1 MMASRRCEI
10 PPTAGLPLEW
20 RDFCAKPRSLAATL
34 ASLLSIPPP
43 IMTCSGTAAL
53 VMALRTLQQRSP
65 GRSQLIVPAYTCPLV
80 ALAAHF
86 CPGLKVIPCDLLPN
100 SIDLCPQQLASL
112 CNEQTLAVV
121 VTHLAGRVADTDT
134 ALAMAKA
141 VGAAV
146 IEDAAQSLG
155 ARDGE
160 ESLGLKGDIGFFS
173 LAIGKGLTSA
183 EGGVLF
189 SRDAILHQQLVAQC
203 ASGLPTN
210 MRWEITRTMQLFG
223 YKLFYRPDRLF
234 WVYGRGL
241 RRALAR
247 SDAVA
252 AVGDDFSIADIP
264 LHRLGAKRQRVAA
277 AAAVRLP
284 AYLAEGTLRAQR
296 RLAQLSQLPGVQ
308 VLTDAPGQ
316 QGVWPFLMVMM
327 PSQHTRDNAMQQ
339 LWTSGL
345 GVTRLFINTLPDYPD
360 VTPLLGDA
368 LSLSNAQDFANRTLS
383 VSNSHWLTDDMFSS
397 ILNVLRQSL
406 LNASSD

>member
-1 MMASRRCEI
+1 MSISRRCEI

-20 RDFCAKPRSLAATL
+20 EDFRAKPRSLSATL
-34 ASLLSIPPP
+34 ARFLSIPPP

-53 VMALRTLQQRSP
+53 IMALRTLQQRLP
-65 GRSQLIVPAYTCPLV
+65 GRSRLIVPAYTCPLV

-86 CPGLKVIPCDLLPN
+86 CPGLKIIPCDLLPN

-134 ALAMAKA
+134 ALAIAKS

-155 ARDGE
+155 AQDGE
-160 ESLGLKGDIGFFS
+160 DSLGLKGDIGFFS

-203 ASGLPTN
+203 ANGLPTN
-210 MRWEITRTMQLFG
+210 IRWEITRTLQLFG

-234 WVYGRGL
+234 WVYGRAL
-241 RRALAR
+241 RRAIAR
-247 SDAVA
+247 GDSVA

-264 LHRLGAKRQRVAA
+264 LHRLGVKRQRVAA
-277 AAAVRLP
+277 AATARLP
-284 AYLAEGTLRAQR
+284 AYLAEGKIRAQR
-296 RLAQLSQLPGVQ
+296 RLAQLSQLPGVK
-308 VLTDAPGQ
+308 VLDDGPGK

-327 PSQHTRDNAMQQ
+327 PSQRERDAAMQR
-339 LWTSGL
+339 LWTAGL

-360 VTPLLGDA
+360 VVPLLGDT
-368 LSLSNAQDFANRTLS
+368 LSLSNAQDFACRTLS
-383 VSNSHWLTDDMFSS
+383 VSNSHWLTDEKFAA
-397 ILNVLRQSL
+397 ILHVLRQSL

>member
-1 MMASRRCEI
+1 MSASHRYEI

-20 RDFCAKPRSLAATL
+20 GDFRAESRSLASTL

-53 VMALRTLQQRSP
+53 IMALRTLQQRLP
-65 GRSQLIVPAYTCPLV
+65 GRSRLIVPAYTCPLV
-80 ALAAHF
+80 ALAVHF

-100 SIDLCPQQLASL
+100 SIDLCPQQLALL

-134 ALAMAKA
+134 ALRIAKTT
-141 VGAAV
+141 GTAV

-160 ESLGLKGDIGFFS
+160 DSLGLKGDMGFFS
-173 LAIGKGLTSA
+173 LAIGKGLTCA

-203 ASGLPTN
+203 ANGLPTN
-210 MRWEITRTMQLFG
+210 LRWEITRTLQLFG

-241 RRALAR
+241 RRALACN
-247 SDAVA
+247 DVVA

-264 LHRLGAKRQRVAA
+264 LHRLGAKRQRIAA
-277 AAAVRLP
+277 AAALRLP
-284 AYLAEGTLRAQR
+284 AYLAEGSIRAQR
-296 RLAQLSQLPGVQ
+296 RLAQLSQLPGVK
-308 VLTDAPGQ
+308 VLTDGPGQ
-316 QGVWPFLMVMM
+316 QGVWPFLMVIM
-327 PSQHTRDNAMQQ
+327 PSQRERDNAMRQ

-345 GVTRLFINTLPDYPD
+345 GVTRLFINTLPNYPD

-368 LSLSNAQDFANRTLS
+368 LSLSNAQDFASRTLS
-383 VSNSHWLTDDMFSS
+383 VSNSHWLTDDKFSF
-397 ILNVLRQSL
+397 ILNVLQQSL
-406 LNASSD
+406 LNASND